1 LTRLRKN
8 PQPRRD
14 PDWDP
19 SEQLKAKVHHLAW
32 RWSMGRYEVID
43 DLYQEGLLAIWL
55 KGETQAPI
63 NHQLRTAQNRMLSVR
78 KLGRSVDGK
87 LDRRYRRPRPWL
99 MVSLD
104 RMSGHIASPSRIE
117 EHVVDR
123 LTVLEMM
130 SLLDP
135 PQRRCL
141 ALLYQGFTLAEVAGQ
156 LQKPRAEVDEIV
168 SDIREQLI
176 SWQRRDLEE
185 RVS

>member
-1 LTRLRKN
+1 M
-8 PQPRRD
+8 
-14 PDWDP
+14 
-19 SEQLKAKVHHLAW
+19 HYLAW
-32 RWSMGRYEVID
+32 RWSMGQVDYLD

-87 LDRRYRRPRPWL
+87 LDRSYRRPRPWP

-104 RMSGHIASPSRIE
+104 RMSGHIASRSRIE
-117 EHVVDR
+117 EHVVDL

-135 PQRRCL
+135 QRRRCL

-156 LQKPRAEVDEIV
+156 LQKSRAEVDKIV
-168 SDIREQLI
+168 SDIREQLL
-176 SWQRRDLEE
+176 SWQRRNLEE